1 MVIVQ
6 FAHRL
11 MGAMWILTG
20 AAVALASGLSVAAPD
35 QLRQFA
41 LGDLPQIEA
50 ALQPVLGAPPS
61 IVAILAGLI
70 TGAYMVFVGAG
81 LMALRGW
88 ARLIGIASNA
98 IIGACLAAL
107 TAGIIMYIP
116 AGRMSAPTTLMVT
129 ASGVSAFA
137 LLAFSALLG
146 TQAAASLFAE
156 PVPAL
161 PKLPAVKCPTCGGN
175 LDLAR
180 ARCPKCDAEMERPT
194 EPKRARLVEVTT
206 GKEHSVSLRK
216 LNRIGRDAP
225 NLEIAL
231 EHRSVSGNHASIE
244 YYQGRFYLHAHD
256 DTFGTF
262 VNQRRARDAEIRGND
277 VLTFGQAE
285 FRFIVDY

>member
-1 MVIVQ
+1 MVILQ

-11 MGAMWILTG
+11 MGAMWMFAG
-20 AAVALASGLSVAAPD
+20 AAVMLASGLSVAAPD

-50 ALQPVLGAPPS
+50 ALQPVLGPS
-61 IVAILAGLI
+61 PAIVAILAGLI

-81 LMALRGW
+81 LVALRGW

-107 TAGIIMYIP
+107 TASIIMYIP
-116 AGRMSAPTTLMVT
+116 AGKMSAPTTLTV
-129 ASGVSAFA
+129 AVSGVSAFA
-137 LLAFSALLG
+137 MLAFCALLG
-146 TQAAASLFAE
+146 TPAASSLFAE
-156 PVPAL
+156 PVPAP
-161 PKLPAVKCPTCGGN
+161 PKAPTVRCPTCGGN
-175 LDLAR
+175 LDLTR

-194 EPKRARLVEVTT
+194 EPKRARLVEAKT
-206 GKEHSVSLRK
+206 GKEYGVSLRK

-225 NLEIAL
+225 NLEISL

-244 YYQGRFYLHAHD
+244 YHQGRFYLHAHD

-262 VNQRRARDAEIRGND
+262 VNQRRARDSEIRNND